1 MRVALI
7 LHLSVVATWAP
18 GCGPSIRR
26 VHLAD
31 EYFERCYAGDR
42 DPAYTDPERL
52 RCWDRW
58 LAFHTVGQSDE
69 RIGHARERLLQLN
82 PERSMAVE
90 MATGEMEM
98 AEMEEAARVEVHEA
112 PVVALT
118 AAATGAEVT
127 FEPETTPEERARHR
141 PTRPRTATTHCDGSC
156 LPPWESCVDACAPRD
171 EGCVDAC
178 RSRFRTCAA
187 ACY

>member
-1 MRVALI
+1 MIA
-7 LHLSVVATWAP
+7 A

-42 DPAYTDPERL
+42 DPAYSDDAR
-52 RCWDRW
+52 RSCWDRW

-82 PERSMAVE
+82 PERAAAVE

-98 AEMEEAARVEVHEA
+98 IETEEHLRPEEA
-112 PVVALT
+112 PIVALT
-118 AAATGAEVT
+118 AAATGAEL
-127 FEPETTPEERARHR
+127 EAPPAREETPELRARHR
-141 PTRPRTATTHCDGSC
+141 PPPPRVSTTRCDGTC
-156 LPPWESCVDACAPRD
+156 LPPWEACVDACADRD
-171 EGCVDAC
+171 HGCLDAC
-178 RSRFRTCAA
+178 RTRFRTCAA
-187 ACY
+187 GCY